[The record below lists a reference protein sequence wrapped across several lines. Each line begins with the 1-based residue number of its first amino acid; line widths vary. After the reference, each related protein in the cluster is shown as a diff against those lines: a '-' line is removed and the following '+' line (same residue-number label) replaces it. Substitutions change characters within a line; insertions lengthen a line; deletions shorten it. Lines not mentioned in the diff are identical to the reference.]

1 MHKTLNTILHFL
13 VTFDHTNSLQK
24 DLKLYLQG
32 KKIDSLK
39 KKEMASTSENISVG
53 VQTIL
58 FEEDIIRCKECEY
71 PAEDIYGH
79 IHEFHGENTK
89 KALDCHRDQ
98 RDQLFHFETEFE
110 TGIFRVSILRPGPRL
125 KFSKSQF

>member
-13 VTFDHTNSLQK
+13 ITFDHTNSLQK

-58 FEEDIIRCKECEY
+58 FEEDIIRCRECEY
-71 PAEDIYGH
+71 ECEDIYDLGEH

-89 KALDCHRDQ
+89 KA
-98 RDQLFHFETEFE
+98 
-110 TGIFRVSILRPGPRL
+110 ILR
-125 KFSKSQF
+125 